1 VLAALQ
7 GNDLI
12 LCQITS
18 QAREDRYSVRLDTAD
33 FVTGGL
39 SQSSRIRPNRL
50 FTADSD
56 IVVYRAGQVSAA
68 KLNEAHEKLIHILSE

>member
-7 GNDLI
+7 GDDLI

-18 QAREDRYSVRLDTAD
+18 QAREDRYSVQLDTAS
-33 FVTGGL
+33 FVSGGL
-39 SQSSRIRPNRL
+39 GQSSRIRPSRL
-50 FTADSD
+50 FTADSS

-68 KLNEAHEKLIHILSE
+68 KLNEVHQTLIRILGE